1 MPTSPVPGER
11 YIHMRT
17 KSAVRAEAVQTLIEI
32 AASAAEGRDGEAAD
46 AIEECKWRKRAT

>member
-1 MPTSPVPGER
+1 
-11 YIHMRT
+11 
-17 KSAVRAEAVQTLIEI
+17 VQTLIEI